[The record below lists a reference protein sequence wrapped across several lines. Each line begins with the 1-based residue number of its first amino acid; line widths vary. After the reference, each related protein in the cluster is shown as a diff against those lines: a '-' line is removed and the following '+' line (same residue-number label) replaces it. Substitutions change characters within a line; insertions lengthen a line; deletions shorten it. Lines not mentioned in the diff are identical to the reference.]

1 VRNEPKAYF
10 ASRSPETARQDFG
23 RYPEGTEKGLTAAAL
38 DFPALENDLTH
49 AALERTALFVYVS
62 AARIALSLGKLE
74 AAQERIFKARCLTYP
89 K

>member
-1 VRNEPKAYF
+1 MSQKPVSLPEVRKRLDRISADIQKA
-10 ASRSPETARQDFG
+10 
-23 RYPEGTEKGLTAAAL
+23 TEKGLTAAAL